1 MIDGSSNLLLNLLV
15 ILITMTVHQ
24 FWVESKP
31 NCSFVQKYAILFTSA
46 AAILLCMVF
55 SFYMEGGVQFDLR
68 RVPLWF
74 GTIYGG
80 PMVGIILTVETILV
94 RLFTG
99 GTIGATGVIIT
110 LITSI
115 LFTAITI
122 LIRPFYF
129 RLRTFNKILIASTV
143 ITMFSI
149 FILVTV
155 SFYNNELFSFKLW
168 SGFLLTNLIGIIFVH
183 LSLEAIRRNYLLR
196 MKLLHSAK
204 IDVVGHLAAA
214 VNHEVKNPL
223 TTVRGMMHLLK
234 EDQSLPTEKREAF
247 FEIASQEIDRID
259 KVVSDY
265 LTFAR
270 PYPDKIEQ
278 ISVQKVLSESVDIV
292 KPLAEQ
298 AKIQLDISSCCP
310 CHVSGDHS
318 KFVQA
323 LVNILKNSIE
333 ASTIGGQIKVR
344 TEIKEDLCIISIK
357 DNGAGMSETILGK
370 LGEPYFTMTGNG
382 TGLGMMVVFRIIE
395 SMNGKINIKS
405 KLGIG
410 TEVTLEFSTSTCE
423 KMKKMFPNVG

>member
-15 ILITMTVHQ
+15 IIITLTVHQ

-31 NCSFVQKYAILFTSA
+31 NSTIVQKYAILFTSA

-55 SFYMEGGVQFDLR
+55 SFYVEGGIQFDLR

-99 GTIGATGVIIT
+99 GTNGATGLIIT

-129 RLRTFNKILIASTV
+129 RLRTFNKVLIASAM

-149 FILVTV
+149 IILATV
-155 SFYNNELFSFKLW
+155 SINNNELFSFKLW

-196 MKLLHSAK
+196 MKILHSAK
-204 IDVVGHLAAA
+204 LDVLGHLAAA

-234 EDQSLPTEKREAF
+234 EDQSLPNEKREAF
-247 FEIASQEIDRID
+247 FQIAADEIDKID
-259 KVVSDY
+259 KIVSDY

-278 ISVQKVLSESVDIV
+278 ISIEKVLSESIDII

-298 AKIQLDISSCCP
+298 AKIQLDISSFCP

-323 LVNILKNSIE
+323 LVNILKNSID
-333 ASTIGGQIKVR
+333 ASTIGGQIKVS
-344 TEIKEDLCIISIK
+344 TEIKEDLCIISII
-357 DNGAGMSETILGK
+357 DNGAGMSETTLGK

-410 TEVTLEFSTSTCE
+410 TEVILEFQTPSYE
-423 KMKKMFPNVG
+423 KMKIIAPNVG